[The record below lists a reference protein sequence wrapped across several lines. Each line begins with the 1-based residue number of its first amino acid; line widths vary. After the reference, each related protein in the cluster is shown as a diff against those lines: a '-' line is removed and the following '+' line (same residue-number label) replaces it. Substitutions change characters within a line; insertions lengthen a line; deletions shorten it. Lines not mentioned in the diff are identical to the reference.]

1 MALRAACSTPR
12 GALLVAVAL
21 CLMGAVNGLFFYVH
35 KENHRCFL
43 VDIPAKTTFSAEY
56 ESPDTTDTM
65 KTVIAF
71 YAPNPV
77 AGQGNLL

>member
-35 KENHRCFL
+35 KEVR
-43 VDIPAKTTFSAEY
+43 PAA
-56 ESPDTTDTM
+56 
-65 KTVIAF
+65 
-71 YAPNPV
+71 
-77 AGQGNLL
+77 